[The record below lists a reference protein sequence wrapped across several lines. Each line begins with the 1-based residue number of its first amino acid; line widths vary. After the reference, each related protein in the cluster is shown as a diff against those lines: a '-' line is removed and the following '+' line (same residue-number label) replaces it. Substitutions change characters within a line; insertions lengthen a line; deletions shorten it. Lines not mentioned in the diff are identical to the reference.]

1 MPKIS
6 LVVCLYK
13 ERDLLERLLL
23 HAEGCY
29 DDLLVVHD
37 GPEEAVPA
45 EDGRSKGGEQP
56 NQKSA
61 INLQQFPLYKAGL
74 L

>member
-1 MPKIS
+1 M
-6 LVVCLYK
+6 LQ
-13 ERDLLERLLL
+13 
-23 HAEGCY
+23 HAEGCF
-29 DDLLVVHD
+29 DDLVVVHD
-37 GPEEAVPA
+37 GPEEALPA
-45 EDGRSKGGEQP
+45 EDRRPKGGEQP